1 MNHRRWLAWFRSWG
15 PALLWMG
22 GIFVL
27 SAQPTL
33 PGFPNPWKD
42 LLLKKGGHATA
53 YAVLALLYWRA
64 LMLAGRSR
72 RAAAPV
78 APDRWRRTALW
89 LAWGL
94 ALLYAATDEWHQAY
108 VPGRH
113 ARVTDWLIDA
123 LGAGLALL
131 AAWRWGQRWFPAR
144 PTTQSESP
152 QTDVPASLP
161 PPAA

>member
-1 MNHRRWLAWFRSWG
+1 LNYRQSLAWLRYGG

-22 GIFVL
+22 LIFVL

-33 PGFPNPWKD
+33 PGFSTPWQD
-42 LLLKKGGHATA
+42 LLLKKSGHATA
-53 YAVLALLYWRA
+53 YAVLALLYGRA
-64 LMLAGRSR
+64 LLCAGRPR
-72 RAAAPV
+72 RAAASVTPE
-78 APDRWRRTALW
+78 RWRRTAFW

-94 ALLYAATDEWHQAY
+94 ALLYAATDEWHQAG

-131 AAWRWGQRWFPAR
+131 AAGRWGQRWFPAL
-144 PTTQSESP
+144 PAAQSESP
-152 QTDVPASLP
+152 QTDAPAWPP

>member
-1 MNHRRWLAWFRSWG
+1 MSRRWLLTWLRYWG
-15 PALLWMG
+15 PVLLWMG
-22 GIFVL
+22 VIFVL

-33 PGFPNPWKD
+33 PGFSDPWKD
-42 LLLKKGGHATA
+42 LLLKKGGHAAA

-64 LMLAGRSR
+64 LVLTGRSR
-72 RAAAPV
+72 QAAVLIMPG
-78 APDRWRRTALW
+78 RWRRVTLW

-94 ALLYAATDEWHQAY
+94 ALLYAATDEGHQAY

-131 AAWRWGQRWFPAR
+131 AAWRWGQQWFPAQ
-144 PTTQSESP
+144 PTAQSGSL
-152 QTDVPASLP
+152 QTDAPASP
-161 PPAA
+161 PPPVA